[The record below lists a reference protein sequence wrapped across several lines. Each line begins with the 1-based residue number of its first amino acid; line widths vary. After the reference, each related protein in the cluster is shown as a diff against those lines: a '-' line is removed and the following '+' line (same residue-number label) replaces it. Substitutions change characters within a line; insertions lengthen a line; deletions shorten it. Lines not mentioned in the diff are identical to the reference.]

1 VETARKPSHGWD
13 RYPNL
18 RLGIGG
24 AKGKGRLQRLVAR
37 AFVGDSLLSSSEVYD
52 WCYARHRALGQRI
65 PQRHR
70 HSVYRLL
77 VVMCEPIGRASTIGK
92 PILWRLRTRHARD
105 TTNN

>member
-1 VETARKPSHGWD
+1 VVSGGEPCNGWD

-18 RLGIGG
+18 RLGPGG
-24 AKGKGRLQRLVAR
+24 AKVRGRLQRLIAR
-37 AFVGDSLLSSSEVYD
+37 AFVGDSLLSSSQVYD
-52 WCYARHRALGQRI
+52 WCYARQRASGERI

-77 VVMCEPIGRASTIGK
+77 AVMCEPIGRASTAGK
-92 PILWRLRTRHARD
+92 PILWRLRTRHDRA